1 MRRAFFMFFFA
12 GLMMS
17 GFFAPTGP
25 AWSAATEITAGPAW
39 DDKINE
45 VMAPFSDAITGFVFY
60 SIQVGDGEAHV
71 PVVVVWLIFTA
82 LIFTFYFRFI
92 NFWGFH
98 HALQVVSGRYSNPL
112 KPGEVSHFQALTAA
126 LSGTVG
132 LGNIAGVAAAI
143 ALGGPGATLWMIV
156 AAIFG
161 MASKFVECSLGAK
174 YRVVHEDGT
183 VSGGPMYYLSRGLTE
198 LGFPRLGQGLAIF
211 FAFMCVGGAL
221 GAGNMFQANQ
231 AFQQFANVTDGA
243 GFVADGWIFGLV
255 LAAIV
260 GLVIIGGIKSIARV
274 TEKIVP
280 IMGGIYILAAVVI
293 LITNFENIP
302 AAFHAIFVG
311 AFTPEAGYGGL
322 IGVLM
327 WGFQRATFSNE
338 AGIGSAP
345 IAYSA
350 VRTDEPLSVGFLSLL
365 EPVIDTVIICTMTAL
380 VIVISGVYQDGSGMR
395 GVEMT
400 SSAFATVFD
409 WFPYVLAL
417 AVILFAFSTL
427 ITWSYYGLKS
437 WTYLFGESKT
447 ADHTFKIIF
456 CIFVILGSE
465 MELVKVI
472 GFSDAMIF
480 AMAFPNAI
488 GMFFLAPGLKR
499 DLIDYW
505 RRLKA
510 GELTRN

>member
-1 MRRAFFMFFFA
+1 MFFFA

-280 IMGGIYILAAVVI
+280 IMGGIYILAAVII

-302 AAFHAIFVG
+302 AAFNAIFVG

-400 SSAFATVFD
+400 SSAFATAFD

-499 DLIDYW
+499 DLTDYW
-505 RRLKA
+505 RRFKA
-510 GELTRN
+510 GELTHN